1 MSFTGSGTEKYEILF
16 LAHYQL
22 SSQQAKQLPSWSA
35 CKLFTGTHRTVDNKR
50 PLPYV
55 PSSWPLRCIRLSSQ
69 YLRNLAP
76 GGPGSILLYIIISY
90 CRYSPLNILGGR
102 PSSKTTHPFT
112 PPKRGPTPLP
122 KGIKIEP
129 AGGAYPLNILGGR
142 PSPDVKHFGLFEPRI
157 RKWIIP
163 CGASFRNVVRT
174 TEASVKKCS
183 QGALLLVHFL
193 GRARKEPGFG
203 AEPHSE

>member
-1 MSFTGSGTEKYEILF
+1 MRI
-16 LAHYQL
+16 
-22 SSQQAKQLPSWSA
+22 
-35 CKLFTGTHRTVDNKR
+35 TH
-50 PLPYV
+50 
-55 PSSWPLRCIRLSSQ
+55 
-69 YLRNLAP
+69 
-76 GGPGSILLYIIISY
+76 
-90 CRYSPLNILGGR
+90 LNILGGR

-112 PPKRGPTPLP
+112 PPKRGPPPDTANTLNSRRGRTPLP

-142 PSPDVKHFGLFEPRI
+142 QSPDVKHFGLFEPRI

-163 CGASFRNVVRT
+163 CGASFRNVGRT

-203 AEPHSE
+203 AEPHSEIQTIS